1 MKRKISRLIKKTLV
15 SLGWDDFVADQ
26 YHKTHGYLF
35 KKLIPDRTFYK
46 REEEKTIKRYNTWFT
61 IQPADFTQWLLF
73 RDKADTHVD
82 AALKIIN
89 PGKEGL
95 ILDIGAN
102 CGNFSLIMAQ
112 KIKEKQWQK
121 QVMAF
126 EPNPRIFSRISQNLS
141 LNPQIESILKLV
153 NKGVGEKASVLEL
166 QLPLRNSGAAS
177 LIRNYEHEPHEKHLV
192 DIVSIDDFLAD
203 NNTPVEF
210 MKIDV
215 ENFEYYVLKGA
226 AKTIEK
232 FKPAIYIEMGKGQLN
247 QAEIFAFFATHC
259 YTLFGEDSNN
269 FVLIESPD
277 AANAERYR
285 NILATGNKEHASK
298 MNRELI

>member
-1 MKRKISRLIKKTLV
+1 MKRRLSRLIKKALV
-15 SLGWDDFVADQ
+15 SLEWDDFVADQ
-26 YHKTHGYLF
+26 YHKTHWYFF

-46 REEEKTIKRYNTWFT
+46 REEEKKIKRYNTWFK

-73 RDKADTHVD
+73 RDNADTHVD
-82 AALKIIN
+82 AALKIIS
-89 PGKEGL
+89 PEKESL

-102 CGNFSLIMAQ
+102 CGNFSLIVSQ

-121 QVMAF
+121 QVIAF
-126 EPNPRIFSRISQNLS
+126 EPNPRIFSRISQNLD
-141 LNPQIESILKLV
+141 LNPQIEGVVNLV

-203 NNTPVEF
+203 NNMPVEF

-226 AKTIEK
+226 AKTIK
-232 FKPAIYIEMGKGQLN
+232 KYNPAIYIEMGKGQLN
-247 QAEIFAFFATHC
+247 QTEIFAFFKEHH
-259 YTLFGEDSNN
+259 YTLYGEDSRH
-269 FVLIESPD
+269 FLLIESSN
-277 AANAERYR
+277 AACTERYR
-285 NILATGNKEHASK
+285 NILAIGSNNHVLEIDKPSV
-298 MNRELI
+298 

>member
-1 MKRKISRLIKKTLV
+1 MKRRLSRLIKKILV
-15 SLGWDDFVADQ
+15 SLGWDDFVAAQ
-26 YHKTHGYLF
+26 YHKTHWYLF

-46 REEEKTIKRYNTWFT
+46 REEEKKIKRYNTWFK

-82 AALKIIN
+82 AALKTIDSARE
-89 PGKEGL
+89 KGL
-95 ILDIGAN
+95 LLDIGAN

-112 KIKEKQWQK
+112 KIKERNWSKR
-121 QVMAF
+121 VIAF

-141 LNPQIESILKLV
+141 LNPQIEGIVQLV

-177 LIRNYEHEPHEKHLV
+177 LIRNYEHEPHEKHVV
-192 DIVSIDDFLAD
+192 DIIKIDDFLAD
-203 NNTPVEF
+203 NDTPVEF

-232 FKPAIYIEMGKGQLN
+232 YKPSIYIEMGKGQLN
-247 QAEIFAFFATHC
+247 QAEIFSFFKDQRYALH
-259 YTLFGEDSNN
+259 GEEDGN
-269 FVLIESPD
+269 FIIIESPD
-277 AANAERYR
+277 AAHAGRYR
-285 NILATGNKEHASK
+285 NILATAIKS
-298 MNRELI
+298 IS